1 MTMRAFL
8 VLLVVLNLGAAAW
21 WLLHTDAPATETAEP
36 PSGVARLSL
45 VSEHPELRPAP
56 APAAVDDAVAPS
68 AAEPAVA
75 ADVPPPPP
83 PPSNDTCLRLG
94 PFADAAAAGQAQT
107 ALRGGATRLAIREQ
121 AQPAG
126 RDRGWRV
133 YLPPAADRSAADAAA
148 GRLRAAGFT
157 DLLVVGNGTEANSI
171 ALGRFSTEDRAR
183 QHAAALR
190 AAGFEAKAEALGETR
205 SAFWVELAVAGPA
218 DAGALRRRVGAAQA
232 RPMDCEGQR

>member
-21 WLLHTDAPATETAEP
+21 WLLHTDTPATTSAEA

-56 APAAVDDAVAPS
+56 SPTTDAPPPVDDTQATTAATPS
-68 AAEPAVA
+68 PPA
-75 ADVPPPPP
+75 

-94 PFADAAAAGQAQT
+94 PFADAATAGLAQA
-107 ALRGGATRLAIREQ
+107 ALRAGATRIAIREQ
-121 AQPAG
+121 TQPAG

-133 YLPPAADRSAADAAA
+133 FLPPAADRATADAAA

-157 DLLVVGNGTEANSI
+157 DLLVVGNGAEANGI

-183 QHAAALR
+183 QHVAALR
-190 AAGFEAKAEALGETR
+190 AAGFDAKAEALGETR

-218 DAGALRRRVGAAQA
+218 DATALRRRAGAAQA
-232 RPMDCEGQR
+232 RPIDCAGPR

>member
-8 VLLVVLNLGAAAW
+8 VLLVVLNLGTAAW
-21 WLLHTDAPATETAEP
+21 WLLHTDAPATTPAEA

-56 APAAVDDAVAPS
+56 APVAVDDAAETTV
-68 AAEPAVA
+68 EPAAA
-75 ADVPPPPP
+75 ADLPP

-94 PFADAAAAGQAQT
+94 PFADATAAGQAQA
-107 ALRGGATRLAIREQ
+107 ALRAGATRIAIREQ

-133 YLPPAADRSAADAAA
+133 FLPPAADRAAADAAA

-157 DLLVVGNGTEANSI
+157 DLLVVGNGAEANSI

-183 QHAAALR
+183 QHVAALR

-218 DAGALRRRVGAAQA
+218 EAGALRRRVGAAQA
-232 RPMDCEGQR
+232 RQMDCEGQR

>member
-21 WLLHTDAPATETAEP
+21 WLLHTDAPATTPAEA

-56 APAAVDDAVAPS
+56 APAAVDDAPAEATATP
-68 AAEPAVA
+68 AAE
-75 ADVPPPPP
+75 ADLPPT

-94 PFADAAAAGQAQT
+94 PFADAVAAGQAQA
-107 ALRGGATRLAIREQ
+107 ALRAGATRIAIREQ
-121 AQPAG
+121 TQPAG

-133 YLPPAADRSAADAAA
+133 FLPPAADRAAADAAA

-157 DLLVVGNGTEANSI
+157 DLLVVGNGAEANSI

-183 QHAAALR
+183 QHVAALR
-190 AAGFEAKAEALGETR
+190 AAGFDAKAEALGETR
-205 SAFWVELAVAGPA
+205 SAFWVELAVGGPA
-218 DAGALRRRVGAAQA
+218 DVGALRRRAGAAQA
-232 RPMDCEGQR
+232 RPIDCAGPR

>member
-21 WLLHTDAPATETAEP
+21 WLLHTDSATTTPAEA
-36 PSGVARLSL
+36 PSGIARLSL
-45 VSEHPELRPAP
+45 VSEHPDLRPAP
-56 APAAVDDAVAPS
+56 APAAVDDAPAEATAAP
-68 AAEPAVA
+68 AAA
-75 ADVPPPPP
+75 AGLP

-94 PFADAAAAGQAQT
+94 PFADAAAAGQAQV
-107 ALRGGATRLAIREQ
+107 ALRAGATRIAIREQ
-121 AQPAG
+121 TQPAG

-133 YLPPAADRSAADAAA
+133 FLPPAADRAAADAAA

-157 DLLVVGNGTEANSI
+157 DLLVVGNGAEANSI

-183 QHAAALR
+183 QHVAALR

-218 DAGALRRRVGAAQA
+218 DAATLRRRTGAAQA
-232 RPMDCEGQR
+232 RPIDCAGQR

>member
-21 WLLHTDAPATETAEP
+21 WLLHTDAPTATPAEA

-56 APAAVDDAVAPS
+56 AVVDDGAVAS
-68 AAEPAVA
+68 AGEAAAETA
-75 ADVPPPPP
+75 AAPPSSPPPP
-83 PPSNDTCLRLG
+83 NDTCLRIG
-94 PFADAAAAGQAQT
+94 PFADAAAAGQAQA
-107 ALRGGATRLAIREQ
+107 ALRAGASRIAIREQ
-121 AQPAG
+121 TQPAG

-133 YLPPAADRSAADAAA
+133 FLPPTADRAAADAAA

-183 QHAAALR
+183 QHVAALR
-190 AAGFEAKAEALGETR
+190 AAGFDAKAEALGATR

-218 DAGALRRRVGAAQA
+218 DAAALRRRAGAAQA
-232 RPMDCEGQR
+232 RPVDCAGPR

>member
-21 WLLHTDAPATETAEP
+21 WLLHTDAPATTPAEA

-56 APAAVDDAVAPS
+56 APAAVDDTPAEATAAP
-68 AAEPAVA
+68 AAA
-75 ADVPPPPP
+75 ADLPPP

-94 PFADAAAAGQAQT
+94 PFADAAAAGQAQA
-107 ALRGGATRLAIREQ
+107 ALRAGATRIAIREQ
-121 AQPAG
+121 TQPAG

-133 YLPPAADRSAADAAA
+133 FLPPAADRAAADAAA

-157 DLLVVGNGTEANSI
+157 DLLVVGNGAEANSV

-183 QHAAALR
+183 QHVAALR
-190 AAGFEAKAEALGETR
+190 AAGFDAKAEALGETR

-218 DAGALRRRVGAAQA
+218 NAAALRRRAGAAQA
-232 RPMDCEGQR
+232 RPIDCAGPR